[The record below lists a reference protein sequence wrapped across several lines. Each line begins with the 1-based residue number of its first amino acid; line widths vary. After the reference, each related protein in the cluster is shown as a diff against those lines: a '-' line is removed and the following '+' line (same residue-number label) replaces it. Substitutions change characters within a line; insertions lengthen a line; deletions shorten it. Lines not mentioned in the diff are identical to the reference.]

1 MNERKSP
8 GGNGLVQAYEE
19 LRRQAL
25 GGHHGHTS
33 GLALFIH
40 RGMLAWMRAWSSITP
55 VPEPCP
61 TPDWGAQH
69 GSKVVFPAHLHG
81 EVTRVL
87 VGMALGADGG

>member
-1 MNERKSP
+1 MSGRKSL

-25 GGHHGHTS
+25 GGHHGHSS

-40 RGMLAWMRAWSSITP
+40 RGMLAWMRAWSSVTP
-55 VPEPCP
+55 VLAPCP
-61 TPDWGAQH
+61 TSDWGAQH
-69 GSKVVFPAHLHG
+69 VSKDFFPDHLHG

-87 VGMALGADGG
+87 VGMALGANGS